1 MGNFFFN
8 MWLYQ
13 TLFSHDNRP
22 QWNEQNGARPVVKVK
37 DPEKNEDYEIWKNQW
52 STENVA
58 FGMGGGL
65 LQKLDRDTFKFAM
78 KASYAKVGN
87 EEILV
92 YKEPITDHTKISKK
106 GKLALVE
113 TMDGYETV
121 MQGSKWYDRDVLETV
136 FENGKIVK
144 EYTFEEVRKNVAY

>member
-1 MGNFFFN
+1 
-8 MWLYQ
+8 
-13 TLFSHDNRP
+13 
-22 QWNEQNGARPVVKVK
+22 
-37 DPEKNEDYEIWKNQW
+37 
-52 STENVA
+52 
-58 FGMGGGL
+58 
-65 LQKLDRDTFKFAM
+65 M
-78 KASYAKVGN
+78 KASYAKVNG

-92 YKEPITDHTKISKK
+92 YKEPITDQTKVSKK

-121 MQGSKWYDRDVLETV
+121 IQGSKWYDRDVLETV